1 MTIISRIMKKL
12 YWFILKSYLGPLVMT
27 FFIAVFILLM
37 QFLWKYIDD
46 LVGKGLEWFIIAKLL
61 FFASSTFVPYALPLA
76 ILLSSLMM
84 FGNLGEHYELVAM
97 KSAGISLSRIMRP
110 LIIVSILIS
119 LLGFYFSNV
128 ILPAANL
135 KFLSLLFDIREKK
148 LAFNIKE
155 GVFYNGI
162 DGYVIRVGKK
172 DPDGNTIHDVMIY
185 DHTKHEG
192 NVSVTIAK
200 WGKMELTPD
209 KRFLIFRLYE
219 GTNYEERVDLRNS
232 AITHPFQHT
241 KFSEQYQQFDLSTFQ
256 LTRTDEK
263 LFKNNYEM
271 MNTGQLKKSIDS
283 IHKNTLEEQK
293 DFGKLFIHNYYF
305 LSAADT
311 SKKQIK
317 GLVGKPLKDLYTGL
331 SSDDRSRI
339 IESAKNA
346 AFNVSDNL
354 KVNEENLYQKEKNL
368 HRYEVALHKKFTF
381 SIACFLLF
389 FIGAPLGAIIR
400 KGGLGLPAVIST
412 VFFILFWILS
422 ITGEKYAIEGVLPA
436 YQGMWIAPVVL
447 LPIGIFLTYKAT
459 IDASLLDVDAW
470 IKFFKKLKS
479 LVIKKKHA

>member
-1 MTIISRIMKKL
+1 MKKL

-27 FFIAVFILLM
+27 FFIALFILLM

-46 LVGKGLEWFIIAKLL
+46 LVGKGLEWYIIAKLM
-61 FFASSTFVPYALPLA
+61 FFASSTFVPYALPLS

-97 KSAGISLSRIMRP
+97 KSAGISLNRIMRP

-128 ILPAANL
+128 VLPTANL

-155 GVFYNGI
+155 GVFYSGI
-162 DGYVIRVGKK
+162 NGYVIRVGKK
-172 DPDGNTIHDVMIY
+172 DPDGNTIRDVMIY
-185 DHTKHEG
+185 DHTKHLG
-192 NVSVTIAK
+192 NVSLTIAQ

-209 KRFLIFRLYE
+209 KRFLIFRLYS
-219 GTNYEERVDLRNS
+219 GTNYEERTDLRN
-232 AITHPFQHT
+232 ANNTHPFQST
-241 KFSEQYQQFDLSTFQ
+241 RFSEQYQQFDLSTFQ

-271 MNTGQLKKSIDS
+271 LNTGQLRKSIDS
-283 IHKNTLEEQK
+283 IQKEILEEQK
-293 DFGKLFIHNYYF
+293 NFGKLFIHNYYF
-305 LSAADT
+305 LAASDT
-311 SKKQIK
+311 IK
-317 GLVGKPLKDLYTGL
+317 PPIKVVSGNKPPKNLLASYNPA
-331 SSDDRSRI
+331 DRNRI

-346 AFNVSDNL
+346 AFGVNANLKANSDNF
-354 KVNEENLYQKEKNL
+354 YGKEKFL
-368 HRYEVALHKKFTF
+368 HRYQIALHKKFTF

-412 VFFILFWILS
+412 IFFILFWILS
-422 ITGEKYAIEGVLPA
+422 ITGEKYAVEGVLPA
-436 YQGMWIAPVVL
+436 YQGLWIAPMVL

-459 IDASLLDVDAW
+459 VDASLLDVDAW
-470 IKFFKKLKS
+470 IKFFMKLQS
-479 LVIKKKHA
+479 WVKKKRA

>member
-1 MTIISRIMKKL
+1 MKKL

-27 FFIAVFILLM
+27 FFIALFILLM

-46 LVGKGLEWFIIAKLL
+46 LVGKGLEWYIIAKLL

-97 KSAGISLSRIMRP
+97 KSAGISLNRIMRP

-128 ILPAANL
+128 VLPTANL

-172 DPDGNTIHDVMIY
+172 DPDGNTIREVMIY
-185 DHTKHEG
+185 DHTKHQG
-192 NVSVTIAK
+192 DISLTVAK

-209 KRFLIFRLYE
+209 KRFLIFRLYD
-219 GTNYEERVDLRNS
+219 GTNYEERTDLRGSN
-232 AITHPFQHT
+232 ITHPFQHT
-241 KFSEQYQQFDLSTFQ
+241 RFHEQYQQFDLSAFQ

-283 IHKNTLEEQK
+283 VRKQTLDEQK
-293 DFGKLFIHNYYF
+293 NFAALFIHNYYF
-305 LSAADT
+305 LATTDT
-311 SKKQIK
+311 MKKQARDSS
-317 GLVGKPLKDLYTGL
+317 VRKPPNDPLT
-331 SSDDRSRI
+331 SFSPADRNRI
-339 IESAKNA
+339 LEAARDA
-346 AFNVSDNL
+346 AFGVNENLKANSDNF
-354 KVNEENLYQKEKNL
+354 YGREKSL
-368 HRYEVALHKKFTF
+368 HRYQIALHKKFTF

-412 VFFILFWILS
+412 IFFILFWILS
-422 ITGEKYAIEGVLPA
+422 ITGEKYAVEGVLPA
-436 YQGMWIAPVVL
+436 YQGMWIAPMVL
-447 LPIGIFLTYKAT
+447 LPIGVFLTYKAT
-459 IDASLLDVDAW
+459 VDASLLDVDAW
-470 IKFFKKLKS
+470 IKFFMNLQS
-479 LVIKKKHA
+479 LVKKKRA

>member
-1 MTIISRIMKKL
+1 MKKL

-27 FFIAVFILLM
+27 FFIALFILLM

-46 LVGKGLEWFIIAKLL
+46 LVGKGLEWYVIAKLL

-110 LIIVSILIS
+110 LIVVSILIS
-119 LLGFYFSNV
+119 LVGFYFSNV
-128 ILPAANL
+128 ILPTANL

-155 GVFYNGI
+155 GAFYYGI

-172 DPDGNTIHDVMIY
+172 DPDGNTIRDVMIY
-185 DHTKHEG
+185 DHTKHQG
-192 NVSVTIAK
+192 DVSLTVAK

-209 KRFLIFRLYE
+209 KRFLIFRLYN
-219 GTNYEERVDLRNS
+219 GTNYEERIDLRNS
-232 AITHPFQHT
+232 NITHPFQHT

-271 MNTGQLKKSIDS
+271 LNTGQLRKSIDS
-283 IHKNTLEEQK
+283 IQKETLEGQIN
-293 DFGKLFIHNYYF
+293 FGKLFIHNYYF
-305 LSAADT
+305 LAATDT
-311 SKKQIK
+311 LKKPVNNVSGHK
-317 GLVGKPLKDLYTGL
+317 LPKDLLAGFTPA
-331 SSDDRSRI
+331 DRSRI

-346 AFNVSDNL
+346 AFGVSENL
-354 KVNEENLYQKEKNL
+354 KANSENFYQKEKTL
-368 HRYEVALHKKFTF
+368 HRYQVAMHKKFTF

-412 VFFILFWILS
+412 IFFILFWILS
-422 ITGEKYAIEGVLPA
+422 ITGEKYTIEGVLPA
-436 YQGMWIAPVVL
+436 YQGMWIAPLVL
-447 LPIGIFLTYKAT
+447 LPIGVFLTYKAT

-470 IKFFKKLKS
+470 IKFFMNLKS
-479 LVIKKKHA
+479 SAKKKYA